1 MEGIKVVSS
10 HSLFLK
16 KLLEDVLQRNKGA
29 NGERGKTWGPGNP
42 TQHRWKV
49 KGALKV
55 IAVQQA

>member
-29 NGERGKTWGPGNP
+29 NGEREKHGVRE
-42 TQHRWKV
+42 TQPSTGGR
-49 KGALKV
+49 
-55 IAVQQA
+55 